1 MLGKL
6 GSTDIPR
13 VAIPNMDFYRPNTY
27 KNIPHYSEDTTY
39 SKTAPTAQDTA
50 FCVITM
56 DLLTNTLYA
65 DHYGAGYDRVVAL
78 NSGMG
83 SGESGAYTNQIPL
96 ATSTFD
102 GSEIYNSVGYKAGVR
117 ISSSEGFPETEVS
130 GMCCTGF
137 IAVQPGD
144 VVWVKNVILEGSATP
159 YVVRYSPTG
168 GCQATESIAVLGS
181 PDAGVYTY
189 MIPEATGAILLS
201 LGVIASSSV
210 VTINEPIA

>member
-1 MLGKL
+1 
-6 GSTDIPR
+6 
-13 VAIPNMDFYRPNTY
+13 
-27 KNIPHYSEDTTY
+27 
-39 SKTAPTAQDTA
+39 
-50 FCVITM
+50 M

-96 ATSTFD
+96 STVTFR
-102 GSEIYNSVGYKAGVR
+102 GTEIYNGVGYKVGAR
-117 ISSSEGFPETEVS
+117 ISSSEGFPETAVS
-130 GMCCTGF
+130 GMCATGY
-137 IAVQPGD
+137 ITVQQGD
-144 VVWVKNVILEGSATP
+144 VVRVKNVTLEGSATP

-189 MIPEATGAILLS
+189 MIPEATGAIRLS
-201 LGVIASSSV
+201 LGVIDSSSI